1 MTGEQERVMKIHQ
14 ILSVLITFAF
24 MFIASGCGSS
34 SSDPP
39 PAEPETNST
48 WGEMKW
54 GEGTWGK

>member
-1 MTGEQERVMKIHQ
+1 MMKKYR
-14 ILSVLITFAF
+14 ILSVLITFVF
-24 MFIASGCGSS
+24 MFIASGCGDS

-39 PAEPETNST
+39 PENPATGSN